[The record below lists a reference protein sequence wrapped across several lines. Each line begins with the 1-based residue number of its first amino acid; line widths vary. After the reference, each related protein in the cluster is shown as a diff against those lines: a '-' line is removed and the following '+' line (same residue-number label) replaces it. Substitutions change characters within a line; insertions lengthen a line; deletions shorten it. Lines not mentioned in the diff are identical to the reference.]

1 MTLLCVAFDEVEL
14 LKLWKGLYVSMWHSD
29 KPLVQVLRDMC
40 VNSVCTCWEKS
51 L

>member
-1 MTLLCVAFDEVEL
+1 MKMLPSLYVAFDEVEL

-29 KPLVQVLRDMC
+29 KPLVQVLIHVQD
-40 VNSVCTCWEKS
+40 